1 LVIGRTGELVVEAL
15 ESGAQRFDDLVRQG
29 LIGPDL
35 THRGPVGAQSDL
47 LGRLPF
53 LLRLVIDAESVD
65 HGGEGQ
71 AREDEGDEQDDDGRD
86 DDGRPSGE
94 GFAGGGGRRNG
105 QGQGDRREPAHPAP
119 GHERGVADIQ
129 RSGIG
134 VLLAAPAFEEG
145 AQQQPG
151 EADGDDD
158 CGDDEP
164 HAGGS
169 AEVRVLG
176 FDDHAQIEP
185 DESEGDAVMSISRTC
200 QVEFWVTRSAE
211 LPSTSRRRTSRAATT
226 PAMTPLAWK
235 CSAMAEAPKGSM
247 SMREERVIVWS
258 IFSITDQTMKTTMRP
273 IATATTAE
281 MRKDRISSVKSTS
294 VPDRVAAIA
303 VWKITR
309 EAASLNSPSLC
320 RVELIRRGI
329 DTVPATASTATG
341 SGGASIAPSAI
352 AAEMVIPGMRSRA
365 DPATAAAVTPTRATA
380 MPRIVR
386 QRMAKSAHEVFW
398 AAAKSSGGRNSGR
411 MSSGS
416 MVM

>member
-1 LVIGRTGELVVEAL
+1 
-15 ESGAQRFDDLVRQG
+15 
-29 LIGPDL
+29 
-35 THRGPVGAQSDL
+35 
-47 LGRLPF
+47 
-53 LLRLVIDAESVD
+53 ESVD

-185 DESEGDAVMSISRTC
+185 DESEGDAGDEHLEDLPGRGLGHALGGVALDVAAPDLEGGDDDGDDPAG
-200 QVEFWVTRSAE
+200 VEVLGDEVDAE
-211 LPSTSRRRTSRAATT
+211 GQHEHEGGA
-226 PAMTPLAWK
+226 
-235 CSAMAEAPKGSM
+235 G
-247 SMREERVIVWS
+247 
-258 IFSITDQTMKTTMRP
+258 
-273 IATATTAE
+273 
-281 MRKDRISSVKSTS
+281 
-294 VPDRVAAIA
+294 DRV
-303 VWKITR
+303 VDLLHHR
-309 EAASLNSPSLC
+309 PDDEDDDEAD
-320 RVELIRRGI
+320 RDR
-329 DTVPATASTATG
+329 DH
-341 SGGASIAPSAI
+341 SGDEEGQDQFG
-352 AAEMVIPGMRSRA
+352 E
-365 DPATAAAVTPTRATA
+365 
-380 MPRIVR
+380 
-386 QRMAKSAHEVFW
+386 
-398 AAAKSSGGRNSGR
+398 
-411 MSSGS
+411 
-416 MVM
+416 